1 MWQWWWGGRADSG
14 LPSKPTPFLLTAS
27 RAPGPSSPGALA
39 SLGSPQPTCPTHQHC
54 RPLCPSRLPQP
65 SQPGASARLP
75 PRPGMPLADRPPPPG
90 QPPPFTCGL
99 MRHGRCRAARSTRTR
114 LLPPAP
120 MGTRPHPSSPDRP
133 PAVLRSS
140 TKEMEQLG
148 SGRLSP
154 FQNGSFFAPV
164 QSKADP
170 SFRATRGPRTQAHN
184 LRV

>member
-1 MWQWWWGGRADSG
+1 MWQWGGARRLRPPLQTHAFPPNG
-14 LPSKPTPFLLTAS
+14 LPGTRPLVPRGPRQPRVPPANVPHPPAL
-27 RAPGPSSPGALA
+27 PSSLPLAPATALPA
-39 SLGSPQPTCPTHQHC
+39 RGFRTPAP
-54 RPLCPSRLPQP
+54 
-65 SQPGASARLP
+65 SAR
-75 PRPGMPLADRPPPPG
+75 MPLADRPPPPG

-99 MRHGRCRAARSTRTR
+99 TRHRRCRAARSTRTR